1 MICLA
6 VTWTHVAPSFGKGGW
21 GDLSVDLWIAPY
33 GGAER
38 WFVTHSK
45 ATGFAGGFFNL
56 SVNPALGGSGGKRP
70 DVVSPLT
77 EKMVLEKICQF
88 LCYRNRA

>member
-1 MICLA
+1 MTEGLDAEWLRSSRFTKGEDDLFGRDMVSCD
-6 VTWTHVAPSFGKGGW
+6 APLFGKGGW

-45 ATGFAGGFFNL
+45 ATGLAGGLFT
-56 SVNPALGGSGGKRP
+56 S
-70 DVVSPLT
+70 
-77 EKMVLEKICQF
+77 
-88 LCYRNRA
+88 